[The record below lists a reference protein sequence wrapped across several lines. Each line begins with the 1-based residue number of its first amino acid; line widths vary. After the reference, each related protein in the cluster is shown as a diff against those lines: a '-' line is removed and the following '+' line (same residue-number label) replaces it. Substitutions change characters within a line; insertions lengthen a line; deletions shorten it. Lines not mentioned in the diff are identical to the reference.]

1 MFPRANGFRV
11 VLITLLVCGAG
22 LALLGWS
29 YVRVERAAATRTGA
43 SPGLASDLVR
53 LRDAQVSKARGLL
66 DAGQFAAAVAAL
78 DRALAAA
85 PGDAETLALQV
96 RALRAQRHYTAAR
109 STARR
114 ILDTFPQSPL
124 AHILLGSIAMRE
136 GDAATA
142 RQDLGRAVA
151 LDTSSSLALAQ
162 LASLDLMEGK
172 TGDARRRAK
181 QALAL
186 NPEDATSLRV
196 LTRVSRSVP
205 ELLSVYSSLRDL
217 NPSDLLTRSWIEL
230 LRGNTAPEV
239 NYVSPVKADVI
250 VPCEAGADGRLYVRA
265 RVGPF
270 TRVRLLLDTGG
281 SGLTLSESLARRMG
295 MRLREFSESAGVGGL
310 TRHSHPIL
318 VDRIDVGGMRARAVM
333 ATASNL
339 PAGMDGILN
348 PMIFAPPDSGVSLE
362 LRPLRHELVFLAG
375 GTNRGL
381 RGASDQ
387 GWVTLP
393 YLADSHHVIFGFML
407 AGRPATALL
416 DTGAGVEMLDRSVL
430 ERLPGVG
437 LQPAVA
443 GDGSGD
449 TLLGFGGTVEGV
461 SIVRDV
467 TLRIAGNERVVPR
480 LFVLDLNAEA
490 FRFQVDLDAV
500 VGIQLL
506 SSFDLRIDPRAG
518 LLRLR
523 IAS

>member
-1 MFPRANGFRV
+1 
-11 VLITLLVCGAG
+11 
-22 LALLGWS
+22 
-29 YVRVERAAATRTGA
+29 
-43 SPGLASDLVR
+43 
-53 LRDAQVSKARGLL
+53 
-66 DAGQFAAAVAAL
+66 
-78 DRALAAA
+78 
-85 PGDAETLALQV
+85 
-96 RALRAQRHYTAAR
+96 
-109 STARR
+109 
-114 ILDTFPQSPL
+114 
-124 AHILLGSIAMRE
+124 
-136 GDAATA
+136 
-142 RQDLGRAVA
+142 
-151 LDTSSSLALAQ
+151 
-162 LASLDLMEGK
+162 
-172 TGDARRRAK
+172 
-181 QALAL
+181 
-186 NPEDATSLRV
+186 
-196 LTRVSRSVP
+196 
-205 ELLSVYSSLRDL
+205 
-217 NPSDLLTRSWIEL
+217 
-230 LRGNTAPEV
+230 
-239 NYVSPVKADVI
+239 
-250 VPCEAGADGRLYVRA
+250 
-265 RVGPF
+265 
-270 TRVRLLLDTGG
+270 
-281 SGLTLSESLARRMG
+281 
-295 MRLREFSESAGVGGL
+295 
-310 TRHSHPIL
+310 
-318 VDRIDVGGMRARAVM
+318 
-333 ATASNL
+333 
-339 PAGMDGILN
+339 
-348 PMIFAPPDSGVSLE
+348 MIFAPPDSGVSLE